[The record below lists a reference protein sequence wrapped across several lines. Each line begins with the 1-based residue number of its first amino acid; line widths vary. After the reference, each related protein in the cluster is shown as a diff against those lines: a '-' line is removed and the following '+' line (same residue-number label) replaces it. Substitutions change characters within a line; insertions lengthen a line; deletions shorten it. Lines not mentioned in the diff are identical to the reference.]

1 MIKSLKTLA
10 EKLKETIDAEE
21 NNNFMDE
28 WFSKLLY
35 SHTRGL
41 NRVSLMIENLKDDEL
56 YVWMKKFFKWEEKYE
71 ELQYN
76 MGIITSSNIFN
87 SLFEFIYKKG
97 TELKNDFSEDF
108 LSGVYEWRGYV
119 FKIYQGQ
126 GCFFRVIKDDKY
138 LFQSY

>member
-87 SLFEFIYKKG
+87 SLFEFIYKK
-97 TELKNDFSEDF
+97 
-108 LSGVYEWRGYV
+108 
-119 FKIYQGQ
+119 
-126 GCFFRVIKDDKY
+126 
-138 LFQSY
+138 